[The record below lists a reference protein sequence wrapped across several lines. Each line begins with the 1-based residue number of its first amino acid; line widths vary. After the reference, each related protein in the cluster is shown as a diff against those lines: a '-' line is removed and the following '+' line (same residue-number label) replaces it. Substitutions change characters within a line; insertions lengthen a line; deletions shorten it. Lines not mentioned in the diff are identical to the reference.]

1 MAGSPF
7 FLLGC
12 IASVL
17 ESNRVEGR
25 WASEKLTRAGQV
37 YSVRPIPKEAVM
49 AWTCACGQENEDQS
63 RFCSQC
69 GAPQGPAQASG
80 GQAEIEFG
88 QDSLPVPPAN
98 LPSSHQVTTAPAG
111 GISGTDSKK
120 KSKALPVVL
129 ILLAVGLAG
138 VCVIG
143 IIAAIA
149 IPSFLQS
156 SQKVK
161 QARAVAELRAVG
173 AACQQYRSDKG
184 GYPDTG
190 HDEGAYYSIVSI
202 FELKKFLEPD
212 YAAMVPVNDPWG
224 NAYSYGVSQD
234 DTEFILICDGSDGK
248 NTLER
253 IPEVPVTTSC
263 FEDEIVFENGDFIQ
277 KPEGPQKKCK

>member
-1 MAGSPF
+1 
-7 FLLGC
+7 
-12 IASVL
+12 
-17 ESNRVEGR
+17 
-25 WASEKLTRAGQV
+25 
-37 YSVRPIPKEAVM
+37 M
-49 AWTCACGQENEDQS
+49 AWACACGQQNEDQS

-69 GAPQGPAQASG
+69 GAPRGAVPTPG
-80 GQAEIEFG
+80 GEAEIEFG

-98 LPSSHQVTTAPAG
+98 LPASHQAEPAPAG
-111 GISGTDSKK
+111 EVVGAAPKK
-120 KSKALPVVL
+120 KSKTLLVILV
-129 ILLAVGLAG
+129 LLAVGLIG
-138 VCVIG
+138 LCVIG

-149 IPSFLQS
+149 IPNFIMA
-156 SQKVK
+156 KDKAK

-202 FELKKFLEPD
+202 VELKKFLEPD
-212 YAAMVPVNDPWG
+212 YAATVPVNDPWG

-253 IPEVPVTTSC
+253 IPEIPVTTSC
-263 FEDEIVFENGDFIQ
+263 FEDEIVFENGDFVQ

>member
-1 MAGSPF
+1 M
-7 FLLGC
+7 
-12 IASVL
+12 L
-17 ESNRVEGR
+17 ESDRVKGR
-25 WASEKLTRAGQV
+25 WAPEKLTRAGRV
-37 YSVRPIPKEAVM
+37 YGARPISKEAVM
-49 AWTCACGQENEDQS
+49 AWTCACGQENEDQN

-69 GAPQGPAQASG
+69 GAPRGAAQASG
-80 GQAEIEFG
+80 SEAEIEFG

-98 LPSSHQVTTAPAG
+98 LPSSPQDTPAHAE
-111 GISGTDSKK
+111 GTPGTGPKK
-120 KSKALPVVL
+120 KSKALPVIL
-129 ILLAVGLAG
+129 ILLAVGLIG
-138 VCVIG
+138 VCVIA

-149 IPSFLQS
+149 IPNFLQS

-190 HDEGAYYSIVSI
+190 HDEGAYYSIVGI
-202 FELKKFLEPD
+202 GELKRFLEPD
-212 YAAMVPVNDPWG
+212 YATTVPVNDPWG

-253 IPEVPVTTSC
+253 IPETPVTTSC